1 VTTEAISTSTP
12 AEHRETRRW
21 LRSLRDFF
29 LHAVVQDRVLKRLY
43 PGIMHLMIF
52 WGMTIQIL
60 GTAINLLQY
69 PLFIPVELNFPRG
82 AAYLGFEL
90 VMDIGGAMI
99 LIGLLMAFARRAFFK
114 PDYLPNRWDDWYA
127 LALLFAITTIGF
139 VSEAVRILAT
149 NPQWRAWSP
158 IGNLIAA
165 GLAGLGVEV
174 APQAPIHGTLFW
186 AHTAVGT
193 LFFVSLPFT
202 KLRHMI
208 TGPLNIVFRPQR
220 KAGELEIITDLETAE
235 TLGAGEISEYPPTA
249 LISFDACAQ
258 CGRCEDVCPSHTV
271 GMPYSPRALIY
282 NLHRSMHDTLMGEN
296 GSEEKPLVGGY
307 ISTESPWLCT
317 TCGACLEICPMFLDP
332 VSAVIEM
339 RRHLTLMTGEVP
351 GSVGETL
358 VQMERRGNPWG
369 LPKEQHA
376 PWAKDLGVRVIQPG
390 EEVDTLLYLGCAY
403 GYDSRNHNAGRAL
416 VELMQAAGLDFAILG
431 EAEACC
437 GETARRMGNEY
448 VFQVMAEANIE
459 IFNSVSFSRI
469 VTPCAHCF
477 NTLKNEY
484 PAMGAEF
491 TVMHHSE
498 LISNLIDSGKIVPGA
513 SSRGQRVTY
522 HDSCYLGRY
531 NQIYD
536 APRKALDSVNGVTL
550 TEMANNRENGFCCGG
565 GGGHMWLETDPNT
578 RINNNRLE
586 QAAATDAD
594 VVVTACPYCLIML
607 EDAIGGTGKT
617 DQIEAKDLAELL
629 SELGKPVEQ
638 VTEQE

>member
-1 VTTEAISTSTP
+1 VTTDAVSTP
-12 AEHRETRRW
+12 APSERKQTPRW
-21 LRSLRDFF
+21 PVAVKDFI
-29 LHAVVQDRVLKRLY
+29 LHAVVQDRVLSRAY
-43 PGIMHLMIF
+43 PGVMHFLIF

-60 GTAINLLQY
+60 GTIINILQY
-69 PLFIPVELNFPRG
+69 PLFVPVELNFPRG

-90 VMDIGGAMI
+90 VMDIGGGMI
-99 LIGLLMAFARRAFFK
+99 LLGVLMAMARRAFFK

-127 LALLFAITTIGF
+127 LVLLFLIVVIGF
-139 VSEAVRILAT
+139 FSEAVRIMAS
-149 NPQWRAWSP
+149 NPAWSAWSP
-158 IGNLIAA
+158 IGNMLAA
-165 GLAGLGVEV
+165 VLTGFGFRV
-174 APQAPIHGTLFW
+174 AAQAPIHGTLFW
-186 AHTAVGT
+186 AHAAVGT

-202 KLRHMI
+202 KLRHMV
-208 TGPLNIVFRPQR
+208 TGPLNIVLHPQR
-220 KAGELEIITDLETAE
+220 RSGELETITDLETAE
-235 TLGAGEISEYPPTA
+235 TLGAGDIGEYPSVA
-249 LISFDACAQ
+249 LLSFDACAQ
-258 CGRCEDVCPSHTV
+258 CGRCEDVCPSHAV

-296 GSEEKPLVGGY
+296 GKDAKALVGGY

-358 VQMERRGNPWG
+358 MQMERRGNPWG

-376 PWAKDLGVRVIQPG
+376 PWAKELGVRVLQPG
-390 EEVDTLLYLGCAY
+390 DEVDTLLYLGCAY
-403 GYDSRNHNAGRAL
+403 GYDNRNQSAGRAL
-416 VELMQAAGLDFAILG
+416 VRLMQSAGLDFAILG
-431 EAEACC
+431 DAEGCC

-448 VFQVMAEANIE
+448 VFQVMVEENLE

-484 PAMGAEF
+484 PSFGADFE
-491 TVMHHSE
+491 VVHHSE
-498 LISNLIDSGKIVPGA
+498 LLSELTEAGKLGNSTHA
-513 SSRGQRVTY
+513 NGDRFTY

-536 APRKALDSVNGVTL
+536 APRKALDGIKGMSRVEMVN
-550 TEMANNRENGFCCGG
+550 NKSSGFCCGG

-578 RINNNRLE
+578 RINNARLE
-586 QAAATDAD
+586 QAADTGAD

-607 EDAIGGTGKT
+607 EDAIGSTGRSN
-617 DQIEAKDLAELL
+617 QISAKDLAEVLIE
-629 SELGKPVEQ
+629 SQ
-638 VTEQE
+638 Q